1 MERNPKGKKKRKEKK
16 NLLLYDPF
24 CPQGEISESC
34 KLVIDGL
41 RLPEESFLSRL
52 AVFFCF
58 FCDEALYVNLVRKK
72 KRGGGQSKRKEVW
85 IRVMRGRDG
94 ETVKCLN
101 RSHLSFPDVGVEI
114 RQKLQAAP
122 PPLLLLLA
130 PSSCYSRL
138 ISAVVIG
145 HEAHWLHC
153 VYTPMS
159 KNCRN
164 RQEETE
170 DKLLYHSLLLPRGN
184 NSWMSLKEGEPNRE

>member
-1 MERNPKGKKKRKEKK
+1 
-16 NLLLYDPF
+16 
-24 CPQGEISESC
+24 
-34 KLVIDGL
+34 
-41 RLPEESFLSRL
+41 
-52 AVFFCF
+52 
-58 FCDEALYVNLVRKK
+58 
-72 KRGGGQSKRKEVW
+72 
-85 IRVMRGRDG
+85 MRGRDG

-122 PPLLLLLA
+122 PPLLLLA

-170 DKLLYHSLLLPRGN
+170 DKLLYHGLLLPRGN